1 MRILA
6 KSIPEI
12 LSGTN
17 RKTLGRARG
26 VKPTLKEQRGKSVV
40 YEVKG
45 SKNYEVE
52 IQFQDPANVLVRCS
66 CDAFVFQGSEYHAHN
81 KDFLLGKARGN
92 LKSPDKRDPEGKNLV
107 CKHIVAVFD
116 VVLGNSVK
124 RVASRY
130 LFDT

>member
-12 LSGTN
+12 LSKTN
-17 RKTLGRARG
+17 RKTLGRATTIS
-26 VKPTLKEQRGKSVV
+26 PTLKGQKGKSVM

-45 SKNYEVE
+45 DKSYEVE
-52 IQFQDPANVLVRCS
+52 IQFQDPNNVLVRCS
-66 CDAFVFQGSEYHAHN
+66 CDAFVFQGSEYHAH
-81 KDFLLGKARGN
+81 KGDYLLGKARGN